1 MATIFERCEHER
13 GTSTGKVVTIKATIV
28 RRNTGLGDLSPEER
42 KERKNAA
49 YRRWYERNKE
59 KAIALS
65 KERYYKNKDIILQ
78 TLKEQREAERPAEA
92 PPKRGYVKTNKIF
105 KKEAAALAA
114 ALKDIKLVTLNFL
127 LSNFS
132 LQV

>member
-13 GTSTGKVVTIKATIV
+13 GTSTGKVITIKATIV
-28 RRNTGLGDLSPEER
+28 RRNSGLGDLTPEER

-65 KERYYKNKDIILQ
+65 KERYYKN
-78 TLKEQREAERPAEA
+78 
-92 PPKRGYVKTNKIF
+92 GYVKTNKLF

-114 ALKDIKLVTLNFL
+114 ALKDIKLTTLDCL